1 MVLNFWVFE
10 KKVFHICSTRNRF
23 YSFQNFVIRL
33 EKKPCLLTW
42 SGPLKQCIVRNYPC
56 IFSYMK
62 LETREGVSPM
72 GEARPYVW
80 LSRQWRKRLPPRIAS
95 ATGGTLQPVHCIAV
109 GNGGLCFLAITFGG
123 FHAKSDPLRKYLQN
137 KPLCVNSF

>member
-33 EKKPCLLTW
+33 EKKLCLLTW
-42 SGPLKQCIVRNYPC
+42 SGPLKQCIVHNYPC

-80 LSRQWRKRLPPRIAS
+80 LSRQWRKRLPPR
-95 ATGGTLQPVHCIAV
+95 QPVSLV
-109 GNGGLCFLAITFGG
+109 PLAAPSSQCTVSLLAMSA
-123 FHAKSDPLRKYLQN
+123 HAFSPL
-137 KPLCVNSF
+137 PLAGSIQKVTPCVNIYKINPFA